1 MTTADRVRAASDPYA
16 KAVASMTWRDT
27 STPFKVVFHFA
38 DDSTVT
44 FKKEYKLEELPS
56 KS

>member
-1 MTTADRVRAASDPYA
+1 MPTTADRVRAAPDPYA
-16 KAVASMTWRDT
+16 KAVAAMTWRDT

-44 FKKEYKLEELPS
+44 FRKEYKLEPS
-56 KS
+56 NGR

>member
-1 MTTADRVRAASDPYA
+1 MPTIASVVAASPDPYA
-16 KAVASMTWRDT
+16 TAVARMSWRDT

-44 FKKEYKLEELPS
+44 FKKVYKLENLP
-56 KS
+56 K